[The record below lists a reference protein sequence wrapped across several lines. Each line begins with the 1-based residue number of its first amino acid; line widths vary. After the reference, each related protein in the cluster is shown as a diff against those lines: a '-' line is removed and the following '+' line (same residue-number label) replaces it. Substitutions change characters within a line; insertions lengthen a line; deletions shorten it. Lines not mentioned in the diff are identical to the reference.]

1 MATFAGTGG
10 KKGDPPTKPTCY
22 NLLAMSHY
30 STLGVLRNASSE
42 DIKRAY
48 RKLAMKHHPD
58 RHTGV
63 GAKLR
68 AETQFKAIQT
78 AYDVLGSVDKR
89 RYYDA
94 SQTGPT
100 VAPTPTRSGNLD
112 LQAKVVLDMQQ
123 WYDGGRTRVD
133 LPFVVE
139 TPCTCAWRDRP
150 GCVSCSWT
158 GVHVRRHLM
167 INLPARVH
175 LHSSLIVPG
184 AGLQKGAQRGD
195 LNIAV
200 QVLGMG
206 PFTMDGLDLQT
217 DLEIEPAVLRFGGT
231 ARLHLFQDKEL
242 HITVPARTKRSS
254 KLRLRGLG
262 MSVNHESGDI
272 FVHVKPYKAPTL
284 TGKVLGWSLYA
295 QLGAKAAWH
304 EASNAM
310 RQALN
315 F

>member
-1 MATFAGTGG
+1 
-10 KKGDPPTKPTCY
+10 
-22 NLLAMSHY
+22 MSHY

-58 RHTGV
+58 RHQGV

-68 AETQFKAIQT
+68 AETQFKAVQT
-78 AYDVLGSVDKR
+78 AYDVLGSVENR

-100 VAPTPTRSGNLD
+100 VAPMPTQSRNLD
-112 LQAKVVLDMQQ
+112 LQAKVVLNMQQ
-123 WYDGGRTRVD
+123 WYDGGRTRVG

-139 TPCTCAWRDRP
+139 TPCACSWRDRP
-150 GCVSCSWT
+150 GCVACSWT
-158 GVHVRRHLM
+158 GVHVRRHLI
-167 INLPARVH
+167 INLPPRVH
-175 LHSSLIVPG
+175 LQSTVVVAG
-184 AGLQKGAQRGD
+184 AGLQKGPQRGD

-231 ARLHLFQDKEL
+231 ARLHLFKDKEL

-262 MSVNHESGDI
+262 MRVNHESGDI

-304 EASNAM
+304 EAGKAM